1 MASDDRRDSADE
13 GDGALARTVRSADG
27 VPREPVVVEEPRIG
41 DVLGGRYELLGELG
55 RGGEGVVYR
64 ARDRTA
70 DVEVALKL
78 LGHSGQSE
86 QSLARF
92 RRELRL
98 ARKVTDPRV
107 VRIYDL
113 VELPGRL
120 GLSMELVVGEALST
134 RLSRGPIEDP
144 RVLARLAHDLCRA
157 LAAAHEGGV
166 THRDL
171 KPANVMLR
179 EGGGALVTDFGV
191 SRLHGAREAPIAT
204 AQKPASWPAALTQEG
219 TLIGTPAYMAPEQL
233 VGQPDIGPTADIYAL
248 GLVLFQAAT
257 GRLPED
263 DFSMPALAIKRL
275 RDPAPPLASL
285 RPDLEPS
292 FGAFVDRCLSI
303 AASDRFHDGTAALAA
318 LTEST
323 PSLRTTEPSSSPADT
338 GSRGSTRSDT
348 DARVVVDPHAKTVL
362 AAPLPVASASRRPW
376 GLLVVLA
383 IAAAGAGLFALRRL
397 RKEPSLAP
405 ALPSASALA
414 STSPARFAVTNPR
427 RITFAAGCEE
437 FPVFTLDDKRVLFDA
452 TVGPDSHLF
461 VLDLA
466 DNTQRQLTNLP
477 GWSFAPDLSPDGKTV
492 AFLRYTEQDQGIWL
506 VPFDGSAPPKHLV
519 AGSGRPGFSADGKAV
534 WAGTQ
539 TARTLHGLDGKLL
552 RSLDIPTGYTPRAS
566 LELPSGQ
573 VVVNFPMVGQSH
585 AGIALYE
592 KDGTRRFLFDG
603 PTDESLTVH
612 PDGRH
617 LLVTREYETGAPEL
631 LALPIG
637 GGPPQSLRSEGI
649 TPRKGLRFSHDQKQ
663 LVWSTCTARTLLAKI
678 VVEGGASRIADLE
691 HNVEWDDRRIA
702 CAPGRRETIVLSSRG
717 GNFVPW
723 WMAPGE
729 PPRRL
734 NAPPSE
740 ALVAA
745 LSPVGE
751 NVVAT
756 TTAGLVVLAGNAAP
770 RTLTTDGADTTPA
783 FSRDGATVL
792 FTRRGKDGRSRVM
805 AIAVE
810 GGTPR
815 ELFGPDARD
824 AVASPVDARV
834 VFLAGAD
841 GDQLTPSVLEA
852 DGKRR
857 VLSTH
862 LPPARYGT
870 LAFSPDGQTVAVA
883 DRMEVVEVEL
893 ATGKILKR
901 HSAGADVLESACY
914 SKDALWLTHGGW
926 AGDLWL
932 ASFTPP

>member
-1 MASDDRRDSADE
+1 VGSDDRRESADE

-27 VPREPVVVEEPRIG
+27 VARDPVALEEPRIG
-41 DVLGGRYELLGELG
+41 EVLGGRYELLGELG

-78 LGHSGQSE
+78 LGHTGQSE

-134 RLSRGPIEDP
+134 RLSRGPVEDP

-191 SRLHGAREAPIAT
+191 SRLHGSREALVAAPQAG
-204 AQKPASWPAALTQEG
+204 SLPAALTQEG

-233 VGQPDIGPTADIYAL
+233 VGQADIGPTADVYAL

-257 GRLPED
+257 GHLPED

-285 RPDLEPS
+285 RPDLEPA
-292 FGAFVDRCLSI
+292 FCAFVDRCLSI
-303 AASDRFHDGTAALAA
+303 AAGDRFTDGAAALAA
-318 LTEST
+318 LTEIA
-323 PSLRTTEPSSSPADT
+323 PSLRATEPSSTPREVGTGRSSAD
-338 GSRGSTRSDT
+338 G
-348 DARVVVDPHAKTVL
+348 RVVVDPHAKTVL
-362 AAPLPVASASRRPW
+362 AAPLPTPPKPRAW
-376 GLLVVLA
+376 GLLALAVVLLS
-383 IAAAGAGLFALRRL
+383 GGGVFALRQL
-397 RKEPSLAP
+397 RKERTAP
-405 ALPSASALA
+405 PPLPSASAPA
-414 STSPARFAVTNPR
+414 SAKPARFAVTNPR

-519 AGSGRPGFSADGKAV
+519 QGSGRPGFAADGKGV

-539 TARTLHGLDGKLL
+539 TTRTLHALDGKVL

-603 PTDESLTVH
+603 PTDESLVTH
-612 PDGRH
+612 PDGLH
-617 LLVTREYETGAPEL
+617 VLVTREYETGAPEL
-631 LALPIG
+631 LALPIAG
-637 GGPPQSLRSEGI
+637 GAPQSLRSEGI

-663 LVWSTCTARTLLAKI
+663 LVWSTCTARTLLAKV

-702 CAPGRRETIVLSSRG
+702 CAPNRSETVVLSSRG

-740 ALVAA
+740 AAFMA

-756 TTAGLVVLAGNAAP
+756 TTKGLVVLAGSPAP
-770 RTLTTDGADTTPA
+770 RVLTTDGADSTPA

-792 FTRRGKDGRSRVM
+792 FTRHKDGHTRVLS
-805 AIAVE
+805 IALA
-810 GGTPR
+810 GGATHDVV
-815 ELFGPDARD
+815 GPDARD
-824 AVASPVDARV
+824 AVASPVDARL

-841 GDQLTPSVLEA
+841 GDQLTPTVLEA

-857 VLSTH
+857 VLSAH
-862 LPPARYGT
+862 LPPARYGN
-870 LAFSPDGQTVAVA
+870 LAFSPDGQKVAVT
-883 DRMEVVEVEL
+883 DRMEIVEVEV
-893 ATGKILKR
+893 ATGKILRR

-932 ASFTPP
+932 ASFTPR